1 MLSKS
6 RDFSVFRRQNPGQKF
21 GKMKAKSSQQITKL
35 DDITVRFDIQ
45 YRRDIYEPLNSTSGE
60 G

>member
-35 DDITVRFDIQ
+35 DDITVGS
-45 YRRDIYEPLNSTSGE
+45 IYSIDVIYTSP
-60 G
+60 